1 MLFRQFLDP
10 RSFSF
15 RKVAETTCMCQIFWS
30 VLQHLFSYM
39 YMYVY
44 VVCMSVYTC
53 MCGDTCMYVVAC
65 TYVHRPE
72 VDIESLP

>member
-10 RSFSF
+10 RNFSF
-15 RKVAETTCMCQIFWS
+15 RKVAETTCMCQISWS

-39 YMYVY
+39 YMYVC

-53 MCGDTCMYVVAC
+53 LCGDTCMYVVMYIC
-65 TYVHRPE
+65 T
-72 VDIESLP
+72 